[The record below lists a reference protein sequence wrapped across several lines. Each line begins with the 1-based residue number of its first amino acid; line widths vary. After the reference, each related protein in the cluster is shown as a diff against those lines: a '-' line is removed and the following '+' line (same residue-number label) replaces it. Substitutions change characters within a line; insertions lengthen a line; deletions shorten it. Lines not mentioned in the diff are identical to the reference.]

1 MWWCYHHSGT
11 IKILIEIK
19 RMAKCAII
27 PKVLNRRGE
36 KVDSR
41 LFKDLLSYLSNNRAE
56 AVRVYQITKSQQFIQ
71 SWNPRLVLDSNNEP
85 TLRSLLQKTNLSD
98 LITERMILEKLNRD
112 IGYYKRGMDRPTLWV
127 KNPEN
132 YRKLTDKARK
142 FNLES
147 DFRDEYVAKIIDI
160 YDNESSKVFMG
171 VKIEKRNKLN
181 SIEADKLEY
190 NESLNEKLRDIL
202 SSHGVS
208 IGALTELE
216 RRMGING
223 VTDLD
228 QAKTAAE
235 GMVELIRLADG
246 IRGEKALPEE
256 FAHFALEALG
266 NDNPLATRLIN
277 LIASNSLA
285 REIIGEDYE
294 TYDELY
300 NHNEAKLAKE
310 AAGKLLAKHLLQAEE
325 IPPKPYKSLLQRII
339 SSIKN
344 FFQGLSASSIQKAMR
359 QADKSFG
366 SLARDI
372 LDGNLDD
379 AMDVSNITGTSMFFN
394 TTERVARDKKLLQE
408 IINNE
413 LKRLKVYEAR
423 NPNSTFSTNQRLLI
437 DKLEM
442 ELAESNEIEGI
453 YSFAENTLEL
463 LGKLDNRLVAIQ
475 NAPASTVNERA
486 KVLRDVRN
494 YLYSYKHV
502 VDDIRVALI
511 DEERFADNRYGER
524 VRVLMGN
531 ITTLLGD
538 LFVKYNNAS
547 MPLFVSFIKPF
558 VGESIVVPF
567 GKWKGKVIQAEDLV
581 KMADED
587 ISFFDRWLDSMADSS
602 DYMLKIMDQAV
613 KKSKENARLQTIDV
627 MKQLQAATIKL
638 EQAGVKNTEW
648 MFERDSDGKLTGSYI
663 SEINHGLFREA
674 MRKMYKQLNDK
685 YGKNPVGD
693 DAEAYNKER
702 KTWFAANMET
712 VNGIRLPK
720 KSIYGNKDFEK
731 LTAPQK
737 EYWETIMRI
746 KSQLDSYLPDKYTT
760 LYNAVKIRKDLLER
774 VKASSGVKSGASQIW
789 ENIKDQFI
797 RRSDDTEFG
806 DRATVKDFEGNEVQ
820 VLPIYFTK
828 LKDGESSND
837 ISTDI
842 VGTLTAYAAMA
853 NDFNEMNKIIDVLEL
868 GRDIIR
874 DPDLFKIRKT
884 RGGKPLTEKFTAL
897 GRKVENIV
905 TKESGERRIVE
916 RLNDFFEMQVYGRY
930 MADEGTFGNTK
941 IDKGK
946 VANFVNRMTSLN
958 TLALNVLSG
967 ISNVATGKVMMRIES
982 LAGEFFSERNTIV
995 ADREY
1000 GKAMPAFLAEL
1011 GNRVKTSKL
1020 ALWSELFN
1028 VLQEYEQNVREVNFD
1043 RKSWFSRMGNS
1054 SALFFIN
1061 NAGEHWMQHRTS
1073 LALADAY
1080 KMKAPD
1086 GKIVSLWDAMEVVY
1100 TDPNNKA
1107 LGGKLQVKQGYTKE
1121 DGTEFTKDDIIRFSR
1136 KTAAINQRMHG
1147 IYNKL
1152 DRSAVQRLAIGRMGI
1167 MFRKWIKPSLN
1178 RRFKSATYNFDMEA
1192 WTEGYYRTTGRFLW
1206 QLAKELKEGQFA
1218 LVANWKNL
1226 TNTEKAN
1233 IKRAATEVGH
1243 FLAIALILGLI
1254 DWSDDKDRPW
1264 LVKMAEYQARRLYT
1278 ELGSMIPGPQMVREG
1293 LKIVKSPA
1301 AGVNTI
1307 EDTLDLMGLMNP
1319 YNYEWFAGEEALLQS
1334 GRYKGESRATRL
1346 FYESPIIPM
1355 NKTIYRGLHPED
1367 GIPFFKQ

>member
-1 MWWCYHHSGT
+1 
-11 IKILIEIK
+11 
-19 RMAKCAII
+19 MAKQCAII

-56 AVRVYQITKSQQFIQ
+56 AVRIYQITKSQQFMQ
-71 SWNPRLVLDSNNEP
+71 NWNPRLTLDDNGEP
-85 TLRSLLQKTNLSD
+85 TIRSLLQKTNLSTFIPD
-98 LITERMILEKLNRD
+98 RVVLERLNRE
-112 IGYYKRGMDRPTLWV
+112 IGYYKRGMDRPALWI

-132 YRKLTDKARK
+132 YKKLTDKARN
-142 FNLES
+142 FNLNS

-160 YDNESSKVFMG
+160 YDNESSRIFMG
-171 VKIEKRNKLN
+171 VRVEKRNRLN
-181 SIEADKLEY
+181 SIEADKMEY
-190 NESLNEKLRDIL
+190 NESLNERLRDIL
-202 SSHGVS
+202 SSHGIS

-223 VTDLD
+223 VTDFD
-228 QAKTAAE
+228 QAKSAAE

-246 IRGEKALPEE
+246 IQGEKALPEE
-256 FAHFALEALG
+256 FAHFALEAMG
-266 NDNPLATRLIN
+266 NSNPLVNRLIN
-277 LIASNSLA
+277 LIASNNLA
-285 REIIGEDYE
+285 SEIIGEDYE
-294 TYDELY
+294 TYSELY
-300 NHNEAKLAKE
+300 GQDEARLAKE
-310 AAGKLLAKHLLQAEE
+310 AAGKLLAKHLLQAEV
-325 IPPKPYKSLLQRII
+325 IPAKPYRNLLQRVI

-344 FFQGLSASSIQKAMR
+344 FFKRLSASSIQRAMK
-359 QADKSFG
+359 QADKAFG
-366 SLARDI
+366 TLARDI
-372 LDGNLDD
+372 LDGNMDD
-379 AMDVSNITGTSMFFN
+379 TMNVSNITESKTFYSA
-394 TTERVARDKKLLQE
+394 TERIARDRKLLQN

-423 NPNSTFSTNQRLLI
+423 NPNSTFSTTQKLLI

-442 ELAESNEIEGI
+442 ELAENNEIEGI
-453 YSFAENTLEL
+453 YSFADNTLEL
-463 LGKLDNRLVAIQ
+463 LGKLDARLITLQ
-475 NAPASTVNERA
+475 NTPATSINERA

-494 YLYSYKHV
+494 YLYSYKRI
-502 VDDIRVALI
+502 VDDIRAALI
-511 DEERFADNRYGER
+511 DEERYEDNRYGQR
-524 VRVLMGN
+524 VRVLMDN
-531 ITTLLGD
+531 VTTLLGD
-538 LFVKYNNAS
+538 LFVKYNDVS

-558 VGESIVVPF
+558 IGDSITIPF

-602 DYMLKIMDQAV
+602 DYMLKVMDQAV

-638 EQAGVKNTEW
+638 EQAGVKTTDW
-648 MFERDSDGKLTGSYI
+648 MFERDRNGKLTGNYI
-663 SEINHGLFREA
+663 SEINQGLFKEKVRE
-674 MRKMYKQLNDK
+674 MFQRLNEK

-693 DAEAYNKER
+693 DAEAYRRER
-702 KTWFAANMET
+702 QAWFDANMEV
-712 VNGIRLPK
+712 VNGK
-720 KSIYGNKDFEK
+720 KVSKMSIY
-731 LTAPQK
+731 ASK
-737 EYWETIMRI
+737 EFRNLSSAQREYYNTVMAI

-760 LYNAVKIRKDLLER
+760 LTNAVKIRKDLLER
-774 VKASSGVKSGASQIW
+774 VKASDGVKSGTKQIW
-789 ENIKDQFI
+789 EDIKDQFI

-828 LKDGESSND
+828 LKEGESPND

-842 VGTLTAYAAMA
+842 TSTLTAYAAMA
-853 NDFNEMNKIIDVLEL
+853 NDFNEMNKVIDVLEL
-868 GRDIIR
+868 GRDMLR
-874 DPDLFKIRKT
+874 DNLEIGKT
-884 RGGKPLTEKFTAL
+884 RGGKPLVEKFKSI
-897 GRKVENIV
+897 GRTVESKVS
-905 TKESGERRIVE
+905 KSKDERRIIQ

-982 LAGEFFSERNTIV
+982 FSGEFFSERNTIV

-1028 VLQEYEQNVREVNFD
+1028 VLQEYESNVREVNFD
-1043 RKSWFSRMGNS
+1043 RKTWFSRMGNS
-1054 SALFFIN
+1054 SALFFMN

-1073 LALADAY
+1073 LALADRY
-1080 KMKAPD
+1080 KMKSPD
-1086 GKIVSLWDAMEVVY
+1086 GKVVSLWDAMEVVY
-1100 TDPNNKA
+1100 IDPNNKA
-1107 LGGKLQVKQGYTKE
+1107 LGAKLQLKKGYTKE
-1121 DGTEFTKDDIIRFSR
+1121 DGTEFTKEDIIKFSR
-1136 KTAAINQRMHG
+1136 KSAAINQRMHG

-1152 DRSAVQRLAIGRMGI
+1152 DRSAVQRLAIGRMGV

-1192 WTEGYYRTTGRFLW
+1192 WTEGYYRTTGRFLT
-1206 QLAKELKEGQFA
+1206 QLAKELREGQFA

-1243 FLAIALILGLI
+1243 FLAVALILGLI

-1307 EDTLDLMGLMNP
+1307 EDALDLVGLMNP
-1319 YNYEWFAGEEALLQS
+1319 YNYEVFAGEDALLQS
-1334 GRYKGESRATRL
+1334 GRYKGESKAVRL

>member
-1 MWWCYHHSGT
+1 
-11 IKILIEIK
+11 
-19 RMAKCAII
+19 MAKQCAII

-56 AVRVYQITKSQQFIQ
+56 AVRIYQITKSQQFIQ
-71 SWNPRLVLDSNNEP
+71 NWNPRLTLDDNGEP
-85 TLRSLLQKTNLSD
+85 TVRSLLQKTNLSSFVNEAMV
-98 LITERMILEKLNRD
+98 LRKLNRD
-112 IGYYKRGMDRPTLWV
+112 IGYYKRGMDRPALWI

-132 YRKLTDKARK
+132 YKKLTDKARN
-142 FNLES
+142 FNLNS

-160 YDNESSKVFMG
+160 YDNESSRVFMG
-171 VKIEKRNKLN
+171 VKVEKRNRLN
-181 SIEADKLEY
+181 SIEADKMEY
-190 NESLNEKLRDIL
+190 NESLNERLRDIL
-202 SSHGVS
+202 SSYGVS

-223 VTDLD
+223 VTDFD
-228 QAKTAAE
+228 QARGAAE

-246 IRGEKALPEE
+246 IQGEKALPEE
-256 FAHFALEALG
+256 FAHFALEAMG
-266 NDNPLATRLIN
+266 NSNPLVNRLIN
-277 LIASNSLA
+277 LIASNNLA
-285 REIIGEDYE
+285 SEIIGEDYE
-294 TYDELY
+294 TYSELY
-300 NHNEAKLAKE
+300 GQDEARLAKE
-310 AAGKLLAKHLLQAEE
+310 AAGKLLAKHLLQAET
-325 IPPKPYKSLLQRII
+325 IPAKPYRNLLQRVI

-344 FFQGLSASSIQKAMR
+344 FFKGLSASSIQRAMR
-359 QADKSFG
+359 QADKGFG
-366 SLARDI
+366 TLARDI
-372 LDGNLDD
+372 LDGNIDD
-379 AMDVSNITGTSMFFN
+379 TMSISNITESKAFYN
-394 TTERVARDKKLLQE
+394 ATERIARDKKLLQN

-423 NPNSTFSTNQRLLI
+423 NPNSTFSTTQKLLI

-442 ELAESNEIEGI
+442 ELAENNEIEGI
-453 YSFAENTLEL
+453 YAFADNTLEL
-463 LGKLDNRLVAIQ
+463 LGRLDSRLITLQ
-475 NAPASTVNERA
+475 NTPGTSINERA

-494 YLYSYKHV
+494 YLYSYKHM

-511 DEERFADNRYGER
+511 DEERYEDNRYGER
-524 VRVLMGN
+524 IRVLMDN
-531 ITTLLGD
+531 VTTLLGD
-538 LFVKYNNAS
+538 LFVKYNDVS

-558 VGESIVVPF
+558 VGDSITIPF

-581 KMADED
+581 KIADED

-602 DYMLKIMDQAV
+602 DYMLKVMDQAV
-613 KKSKENARLQTIDV
+613 KRSKENARLQTIDV

-638 EQAGVKNTEW
+638 EQAGVKSADW
-648 MFERDSDGKLTGSYI
+648 MFERDSNGNLTGNYI
-663 SEINHGLFREA
+663 SEINQSLFKEKVREMFQGLNE
-674 MRKMYKQLNDK
+674 K
-685 YGKNPVGD
+685 YGRNPIGGN
-693 DAEAYNKER
+693 AEAYRKER
-702 KTWFAANMET
+702 QAWFDANMEL
-712 VNGIRLPK
+712 VNGKKVPK
-720 KSIYGNKDFEK
+720 MSIYRSKEFGNLSK
-731 LTAPQK
+731 AQR
-737 EYWETIMRI
+737 EYYDTVMAI

-760 LYNAVKIRKDLLER
+760 LTNTVKIRKDLLER
-774 VKASSGVKSGASQIW
+774 VKSSDGVKSGTKQIW
-789 ENIKDQFI
+789 EDIKDQFI

-828 LKDGESSND
+828 LKEGESPND

-842 VGTLTAYAAMA
+842 TSTLTAYAAMA
-853 NDFNEMNKIIDVLEL
+853 NDFNEMNKVIDVLEL
-868 GRDIIR
+868 GRDMLR
-874 DPDLFKIRKT
+874 DNLEIGKT
-884 RGGKPLTEKFTAL
+884 RGGKPLVEKFKAI
-897 GRKVENIV
+897 GRTVESKV
-905 TKESGERRIVE
+905 TKSKDDRRIIQ

-930 MADEGTFGNTK
+930 MVDEGTFGNTK

-982 LAGEFFSERNTIV
+982 LSGEFFSERNTIV

-1011 GNRVKTSKL
+1011 GDRVKTSKL

-1028 VLQEYEQNVREVNFD
+1028 VLQEYEKNVREVNFD
-1043 RKSWFSRMGNS
+1043 RKTWFSRMGNS
-1054 SALFFIN
+1054 SALFFMN

-1086 GKIVSLWDAMEVVY
+1086 GKTVSLWDAMEVVHI
-1100 TDPNNKA
+1100 DPSNKK
-1107 LGGKLQVKQGYTKE
+1107 LGAKLQVKQGYTKE
-1121 DGTEFTKDDIIRFSR
+1121 DGTEFTKEDIIKFSR
-1136 KTAAINQRMHG
+1136 KSAAINQRMHG

-1152 DRSAVQRLAIGRMGI
+1152 DRSAVQRLAIGRMGV

-1192 WTEGYYRTTGRFLW
+1192 WTEGYYRTTSRFLT

-1218 LVANWKNL
+1218 LAANWNNL

-1243 FLAIALILGLI
+1243 FLAVALILGLM

-1278 ELGSMIPGPQMVREG
+1278 ELGSLIPGPQIVREG
-1293 LKIVKSPA
+1293 LRIAKSPA
-1301 AGVNTI
+1301 AGINTI
-1307 EDTLDLMGLMNP
+1307 EDTLDLIGLMNP
-1319 YNYEWFAGEEALLQS
+1319 YNYEFFAGEEALMQS
-1334 GRYKGESRATRL
+1334 GRWKDQSRATKL
-1346 FYESPIIPM
+1346 FYESPVIPM
-1355 NKTIYRGLHPED
+1355 NKTIYRGLHPEES
-1367 GIPFFKQ
+1367 IPFFKQ

>member
-1 MWWCYHHSGT
+1 
-11 IKILIEIK
+11 
-19 RMAKCAII
+19 MAKQCVII

-56 AVRVYQITKSQQFIQ
+56 AVRIYQITKSQQFIQ
-71 SWNPRLVLDSNNEP
+71 NWNPRLTLDDNGEP
-85 TLRSLLQKTNLSD
+85 TMRSILQKTNLSSFVNESMV
-98 LITERMILEKLNRD
+98 LRKLNRD
-112 IGYYKRGMDRPTLWV
+112 IGHYKRGMDRPALWI

-132 YRKLTDKARK
+132 YKKLTDKARD
-142 FNLES
+142 FNLNSE
-147 DFRDEYVAKIIDI
+147 FRDEYVAKIIDI
-160 YDNESSKVFMG
+160 YDNESSRVFMG
-171 VKIEKRNKLN
+171 VRVEKRNRLN
-181 SIEADKLEY
+181 SIEADKMEY
-190 NESLNEKLRDIL
+190 NESLNERLRDIL

-223 VTDLD
+223 VTDFD
-228 QAKTAAE
+228 QARGAAE

-246 IRGEKALPEE
+246 IQGERALPEE
-256 FAHFALEALG
+256 FAHFALEAMG
-266 NDNPLATRLIN
+266 NSNPLVNRLIN
-277 LIASNSLA
+277 LIASNNLA
-285 REIIGEDYE
+285 SEIIGEDYE
-294 TYDELY
+294 TYSELY
-300 NHNEAKLAKE
+300 GQDEARLAKE
-310 AAGKLLAKHLLQAEE
+310 AAGKLLAKHLLQAEA
-325 IPPKPYKSLLQRII
+325 IPTKPYRSLLQRVI

-344 FFQGLSASSIQKAMR
+344 FFKGLSASSIQKAMK
-359 QADKSFG
+359 QADKAFG
-366 SLARDI
+366 TLARDI
-372 LDGNLDD
+372 LDGNMDD
-379 AMDVSNITGTSMFFN
+379 TMSVSNITESKIFYN
-394 TTERVARDKKLLQE
+394 TTERITRDRNLLQN
-408 IINNE
+408 IIESE

-423 NPNSTFSTNQRLLI
+423 NPNSNFSTTQKLLI
-437 DKLEM
+437 ERLEM
-442 ELAESNEIEGI
+442 ELANNNEIEGI
-453 YSFAENTLEL
+453 YSFADNTLEL
-463 LGKLDNRLVAIQ
+463 LGKLDARLITLQ
-475 NAPASTVNERA
+475 NTPATSINERA

-494 YLYSYKHV
+494 YLYSYKHM
-502 VDDIRVALI
+502 VDDIRTALI
-511 DEERFADNRYGER
+511 DEERYDDNRYGQR
-524 VRVLMGN
+524 VRVLMDN
-531 ITTLLGD
+531 VTTLLGD
-538 LFVKYNNAS
+538 LFIKYNNTA

-558 VGESIVVPF
+558 VGDSITIPF

-602 DYMLKIMDQAV
+602 DYMLKVMDQAV

-638 EQAGVKNTEW
+638 EQAGVKTTDW
-648 MFERDSDGKLTGSYI
+648 MFERGSQGNLTGNYI
-663 SEINHGLFREA
+663 TEINWGL
-674 MRKMYKQLNDK
+674 YKEKKAEMKKALHSK
-685 YGKNPVGD
+685 YGEKPVGK
-693 DAEAYNKER
+693 DAEEFKKEELSWVR
-702 KTWFAANMET
+702 ANTER
-712 VNGIRLPK
+712 VNGKMLPK
-720 KSIYGNKDFEK
+720 MSLYANQAFSK
-731 LTAPQK
+731 LSEAQR
-737 EYWETIMRI
+737 EYYNTVMDI
-746 KSQLDSYLPDKYTT
+746 KSKLDSYLPDKYTK
-760 LYNAVKIRKDLLER
+760 LNNAVKIRKDLLER
-774 VKASSGVKSGASQIW
+774 VKASDGIKSGIKQIW
-789 ENIKDQFI
+789 EDIKDQFI

-828 LKDGESSND
+828 LKEGESPND

-842 VGTLTAYAAMA
+842 TSTLTAYAAMA
-853 NDFNEMNKIIDVLEL
+853 NDFNEMNKVIDVLEL
-868 GRDIIR
+868 GRDMLR
-874 DPDLFKIRKT
+874 DNLEIGKT
-884 RGGKPLTEKFTAL
+884 RGGKPLVEKFKSL
-897 GRKVENIV
+897 GRTVESKV
-905 TKESGERRIVE
+905 TKGKDERRIIQ

-930 MADEGTFGNTK
+930 MADEGTFGDTK

-982 LAGEFFSERNTIV
+982 FSGEFFSEKDTIV

-1000 GKAMPAFLAEL
+1000 GKSMPAFLAEL

-1028 VLQEYEQNVREVNFD
+1028 VLQEYETNVREVNFD
-1043 RKSWFSRMGNS
+1043 RKTWFTRMGNS
-1054 SALFFIN
+1054 SALFFMN

-1073 LALADAY
+1073 LALANRY

-1086 GKIVSLWDAMEVVY
+1086 GKLVSLWDAMEVVY
-1100 TDPNNKA
+1100 IDPNNKA
-1107 LGGKLQVKQGYTKE
+1107 LGAKLQLKQGYTKE
-1121 DGTEFTKDDIIRFSR
+1121 DGTEFTKDDIIKFSR
-1136 KTAAINQRMHG
+1136 KSAAINQRMHG

-1152 DRSAVQRLAIGRMGI
+1152 DRSAIQRLAIGRMGV

-1192 WTEGYYRTTGRFLW
+1192 WTEGYYWTASRFLT

-1218 LVANWKNL
+1218 LVANWNNL

-1243 FLAIALILGLI
+1243 FLAVALILGLI

-1264 LVKMAEYQARRLYT
+1264 LVKMVEYQARRLYT
-1278 ELGSMIPGPQMVREG
+1278 ELGSQIPGPQMIREG

-1307 EDTLDLMGLMNP
+1307 EDALDLIGLMNP
-1319 YNYEWFAGEEALLQS
+1319 YNYEVFAGEDALLQS
-1334 GRYKGESRATRL
+1334 GRYKGESRATKL
-1346 FYESPIIPM
+1346 FYESPVIPM
-1355 NKTIYRGLHPED
+1355 NKTIYRGLHPEE

>member
-19 RMAKCAII
+19 RMARQCAII

-98 LITERMILEKLNRD
+98 FITERMVLEKLNRD
-112 IGYYKRGMDRPTLWV
+112 IGYYKRGVDRPTLWV

-160 YDNESSKVFMG
+160 YDDESSKVFMG

-190 NESLNEKLRDIL
+190 NESLNEKLRSIL

-228 QAKTAAE
+228 QAKAAAE

-344 FFQGLSASSIQKAMR
+344 FFKGLSASSIQRAMK
-359 QADKSFG
+359 QADKAFG

-379 AMDVSNITGTSMFFN
+379 AMDISNITGTSSFFS

-423 NPNSTFSTNQRLLI
+423 NPNSTFSVNQRLLI
-437 DKLEM
+437 DRLEV
-442 ELAESNEIEGI
+442 ELADNNEIEGI
-453 YSFAENTLEL
+453 YSFAENTLEV
-463 LGKLDNRLVAIQ
+463 LGNLDARLVAIQ
-475 NAPASTVNERA
+475 NTPASSINERA
-486 KVLRDVRN
+486 KVLRDIRN
-494 YLYSYKHV
+494 YLYSYEHIV
-502 VDDIRVALI
+502 NDIKVALI
-511 DEERFADNRYGER
+511 DEERYDNNRYGER
-524 VRVLMGN
+524 VRVLMNN

-558 VGESIVVPF
+558 VGESIAVPF
-567 GKWKGKVIQAEDLV
+567 GKWKGKVIKAEDLV

-602 DYMLKIMDQAV
+602 NYILKIMDQAV
-613 KKSKENARLQTIDV
+613 KKSKEIARLQTIDV

-638 EQAGVKNTEW
+638 EQAGVKTTDW
-648 MFERDSDGKLTGSYI
+648 MFERGSDGKLTGSYI
-663 SEINHGLFREA
+663 SEINYGLFKEA
-674 MRKMYKQLNDK
+674 TRKMYKGLSDK

-693 DAEAYNKER
+693 DAQAYNRER
-702 KTWFAANMET
+702 QTWFAANMET
-712 VNGIRLPK
+712 VNGTRMPK
-720 KSIYGNKDFEK
+720 RSIYGNKEFSN
-731 LTAPQK
+731 LSTAQK
-737 EYWETIMRI
+737 EYWETIMSI
-746 KSQLDSYLPDKYTT
+746 KAQLDSYLPNKYTT

-774 VKASSGVKSGASQIW
+774 VKASSGVKSGANQIW

-806 DRATVKDFEGNEVQ
+806 DRATIKDFEGNEVQ
-820 VLPIYFTK
+820 SLPIYYTK
-828 LKDGESSND
+828 LREGESAND

-853 NDFNEMNKIIDVLEL
+853 NDFNEMNKVIDVLEL
-868 GRDIIR
+868 GRDILR
-874 DPDLFKIRKT
+874 DNLEVGKT
-884 RGGKPLTEKFTAL
+884 RGGKPLVEKFKAV
-897 GRKVENIV
+897 GRTVESKVI
-905 TKESGERRIVE
+905 KGKDDRRIIQ

-982 LAGEFFSERNTIV
+982 LSGEFFSERNTIV

-1028 VLQEYEQNVREVNFD
+1028 VLQEYETDVREVNFD
-1043 RKSWFSRMGNS
+1043 RKTWFSRMGNS
-1054 SALFFIN
+1054 SALFFMN

-1100 TDPNNKA
+1100 IDPNNKA

-1121 DGTEFTKDDIIRFSR
+1121 DGTEFTRDDIIKFSR
-1136 KTAAINQRMHG
+1136 KTTAINQRMHG

-1152 DRSAVQRLAIGRMGI
+1152 DRSAAQRLAIGRMGV

-1192 WTEGYYRTTGRFLW
+1192 WTEGYYETTKRFLT

-1218 LVANWKNL
+1218 LAANWKNL

-1233 IKRAATEVGH
+1233 IKRAITEVSH
-1243 FLAIALILGLI
+1243 FLAVALILGLI

-1264 LVKMAEYQARRLYT
+1264 LVKMVEYQARRLYT
-1278 ELGSMIPGPQMVREG
+1278 ELGSMVPGPQMLGEG
-1293 LKIVKSPA
+1293 LKITKSPA
-1301 AGVNTI
+1301 AGINTI
-1307 EDTLDLMGLMNP
+1307 EDALDLIGLMNP
-1319 YNYEWFAGEEALLQS
+1319 YNYEFVGGEEALLQS
-1334 GRYKGESRATRL
+1334 GRYKGESRAARL

>member
-19 RMAKCAII
+19 RMTKCAII

-98 LITERMILEKLNRD
+98 FITERVVLEKLNRD

-235 GMVELIRLADG
+235 GIVELIRLADG

-344 FFQGLSASSIQKAMR
+344 FFKGLSASSIQRAMK
-359 QADKSFG
+359 QADKAFG
-366 SLARDI
+366 FLARDI

-379 AMDVSNITGTSMFFN
+379 AMDISNITGTSSFFS

-423 NPNSTFSTNQRLLI
+423 NPNSTFSVNQRLLI
-437 DKLEM
+437 DRLEE
-442 ELAESNEIEGI
+442 ELVDNNEIEGI
-453 YSFAENTLEL
+453 YSFAENTLEV
-463 LGKLDNRLVAIQ
+463 LGNLDARLVAIQ
-475 NAPASTVNERA
+475 NTPASSINERA
-486 KVLRDVRN
+486 KVLRDIRN
-494 YLYSYKHV
+494 YLYSYEHIV
-502 VDDIRVALI
+502 NDIKVALI
-511 DEERFADNRYGER
+511 DEERYDNNRYGER
-524 VRVLMGN
+524 VRVLMNN

-558 VGESIVVPF
+558 VGESIAVPF
-567 GKWKGKVIQAEDLV
+567 GKWKGKVIKAEDLV

-587 ISFFDRWLDSMADSS
+587 ITFFDRWLDSMADSS
-602 DYMLKIMDQAV
+602 NYILKIMDQAV
-613 KKSKENARLQTIDV
+613 KKSKEIARLQTIDV

-638 EQAGVKNTEW
+638 EQAGVKTTDW
-648 MFERDSDGKLTGSYI
+648 MFERGSDGKLTGSYI
-663 SEINHGLFREA
+663 SEINYGLFKEA
-674 MRKMYKQLNDK
+674 TRKMYKGLSDK

-693 DAEAYNKER
+693 DAQAYNRER
-702 KTWFAANMET
+702 QAWFAANMET
-712 VNGIRLPK
+712 VNGTRMPK
-720 KSIYGNKDFEK
+720 RSIYGNKEFSN
-731 LTAPQK
+731 LSTAQK
-737 EYWETIMRI
+737 EYWKTIMSI
-746 KSQLDSYLPDKYTT
+746 KAQLDSYLPNKYTT

-774 VKASSGVKSGASQIW
+774 VKASSGVKSGTNQIW

-806 DRATVKDFEGNEVQ
+806 DRATIKDFEGNEVQ
-820 VLPIYFTK
+820 SLPIYYTK
-828 LKDGESSND
+828 LREGESAND

-853 NDFNEMNKIIDVLEL
+853 NDFNEMNKVIDVLEL
-868 GRDIIR
+868 GRDILR
-874 DPDLFKIRKT
+874 DNLEVGKT
-884 RGGKPLTEKFTAL
+884 RGGKPLVEKFKAV
-897 GRKVENIV
+897 GRTVESKVI
-905 TKESGERRIVE
+905 KGKDDRKIIQ

-982 LAGEFFSERNTIV
+982 LSGEFFSERNTIV

-1028 VLQEYEQNVREVNFD
+1028 VLQEYETDVREVNFD
-1043 RKSWFSRMGNS
+1043 RKTWFSRMGNS
-1054 SALFFIN
+1054 SALFFMN

-1073 LALADAY
+1073 LALADVY

-1100 TDPNNKA
+1100 IDPNNKA

-1121 DGTEFTKDDIIRFSR
+1121 DGTEFTRDDIIKFSR
-1136 KTAAINQRMHG
+1136 KTTAINQRMHG
-1147 IYNKL
+1147 IYNRL
-1152 DRSAVQRLAIGRMGI
+1152 DRSAVQRLAIGRMGVI
-1167 MFRKWIKPSLN
+1167 FRKWIRPALN

-1192 WTEGYYRTTGRFLW
+1192 WTEGYYWTTKRFLN

-1218 LVANWKNL
+1218 LAANWKNL
-1226 TNTEKAN
+1226 TNTEKVN
-1233 IKRAATEVGH
+1233 IKRAITEVSH
-1243 FLAIALILGLI
+1243 FLAVALILGLI
-1254 DWSDDKDRPW
+1254 DWSDDRDRPW
-1264 LVKMAEYQARRLYT
+1264 LVKMVEYQARRLYT
-1278 ELGSMIPGPQMVREG
+1278 ELGSMIPGPQMLGEG
-1293 LKIVKSPA
+1293 LKIIKSPA
-1301 AGVNTI
+1301 AGINTI
-1307 EDTLDLMGLMNP
+1307 EDALDLIGIMNP
-1319 YNYEWFAGEEALLQS
+1319 YNYESVGGEEALLQS
-1334 GRYKGESRATRL
+1334 GRYKGESKATRL

>member
-1 MWWCYHHSGT
+1 
-11 IKILIEIK
+11 
-19 RMAKCAII
+19 MARQCAII
-27 PKVLNRRGE
+27 PKVLNNRGE

-56 AVRVYQITKSQQFIQ
+56 AVRIYKITKSQQFIQ
-71 SWNPRLVLDSNNEP
+71 DWNPRLTLDSNNEP
-85 TLRSLLQKTNLSD
+85 TLRSLLQKTNLRK
-98 LITERMILEKLNRD
+98 LITEDMVLRKLNRD
-112 IGYYKRGMDRPTLWV
+112 IGYYKRGMDRPALWIR
-127 KNPEN
+127 NPEN
-132 YRKLTDKARK
+132 YRKLVDKARK

-147 DFRDEYVAKIIDI
+147 DFRDEYVAKIVDI
-160 YDNESSKVFMG
+160 YDNESSRIFMG
-171 VKIEKRNKLN
+171 VKVERRNRLN
-181 SIEADKLEY
+181 SIEADKMEY
-190 NESLNEKLRDIL
+190 NERLNDRLRDIL
-202 SSHGVS
+202 SAHGVS
-208 IGALTELE
+208 IGTLTELE

-223 VTDLD
+223 VTDFD

-235 GMVELIRLADG
+235 GIVELIRLADG

-256 FAHFALEALG
+256 FAHFAFEALG
-266 NDNPLATRLIN
+266 SDNPLATRLIN
-277 LIASNSLA
+277 LIASNNLA
-285 REIIGEDYE
+285 SEIIGDDYE

-300 NHNEAKLAKE
+300 NHDEAKLAKE

-325 IPPKPYKSLLQRII
+325 IPSKSYKNLLQRVI

-344 FFQGLSASSIQKAMR
+344 FFKGFSASSVQRAMR
-359 QADKSFG
+359 QADKAFSSF
-366 SLARDI
+366 ARDI

-379 AMDVSNITGTSMFFN
+379 DMDISNITESSKFFN
-394 TTERVARDKKLLQE
+394 TTERVSRDKKLLE
-408 IINNE
+408 KIIKNE
-413 LKRLKVYEAR
+413 LKRLEVYKTR
-423 NPNSTFSTNQRLLI
+423 NPNSTFGTTQKLLINNLETDLSTN
-437 DKLEM
+437 
-442 ELAESNEIEGI
+442 NEIEGI
-453 YSFAENTLEL
+453 FSFVQNTLDT
-463 LGKLDNRLVAIQ
+463 LGKLDTRLTAVQ
-475 NAPASTVNERA
+475 NTPASSLNEKA
-486 KVLRDVRN
+486 KVLRDIRN
-494 YLYSYKHV
+494 YLYSYRSIM
-502 VDDIRVALI
+502 DDIKATLI
-511 DEERFADNRYGER
+511 DEERFSDNRYGDKA
-524 VRVLMGN
+524 RVLVDN
-531 ITTLLGD
+531 TITLLGD
-538 LFVKYNNAS
+538 LFIKYNNTS

-558 VGESIVVPF
+558 IGESIVVPF
-567 GKWKGKVIQAEDLV
+567 GKWKGRVIRAEDLV

-602 DYMLKIMDQAV
+602 NYMLKIMDQAV

-627 MKQLQAATIKL
+627 MKHLQAATIKL
-638 EQAGVKNTEW
+638 EQAGVKTTDW
-648 MFERDSDGKLTGSYI
+648 MFERDSDGKLTGNYI

-674 MRKMYKQLNDK
+674 MRKMYKGLTDK

-693 DAEAYNKER
+693 DAQAYNRER
-702 KTWFAANMET
+702 QSWFAANMET
-712 VNGIRLPK
+712 VNGTRIPNR
-720 KSIYGNKDFEK
+720 SIYGSKEFSN
-731 LTAPQK
+731 LSAAQR
-737 EYWETIMRI
+737 EYWETIMSI
-746 KSQLDSYLPDKYTT
+746 KTQLDSYLPNKYTT

-774 VKASSGVKSGASQIW
+774 VKASSGIKSGAGHVW

-797 RRSDDTEFG
+797 RRSDDTEFS

-820 VLPIYFTK
+820 VLPVYFTK
-828 LKDGESSND
+828 LKDGESAND

-853 NDFNEMNKIIDVLEL
+853 NDFNEMNKVIDVLEL
-868 GRDIIR
+868 GRDMLR
-874 DPDLFKIRKT
+874 DNLEIGKT
-884 RGGKPLTEKFTAL
+884 RGGKPLVEKFKTI
-897 GRKVENIV
+897 GRTVESRV
-905 TKESGERRIVE
+905 TKGKEDRRVIQ

-982 LAGEFFSERNTIV
+982 LSGEFFSERNTIV

-1028 VLQEYEQNVREVNFD
+1028 VLQEYESDVREVNFD
-1043 RKSWFSRMGNS
+1043 RKTWFSRMSNS
-1054 SALFFIN
+1054 SALFLMN

-1073 LALADAY
+1073 LALADRY

-1086 GKIVSLWDAMEVVY
+1086 GRIVSLWDAMEVVY
-1100 TDPNNKA
+1100 TDPSNKA

-1152 DRSAVQRLAIGRMGI
+1152 DRSAIQRLAIGRMGV

-1178 RRFKSATYNFDMEA
+1178 RRFKSTTYNFDIDA
-1192 WTEGYYRTTGRFLW
+1192 WTEGYYRTTGRFLT

-1243 FLAIALILGLI
+1243 FLAVALILGLM

-1264 LVKMAEYQARRLYT
+1264 LVKMVEYQARRLYT

-1307 EDTLDLMGLMNP
+1307 EDTLDLIGLMNP
-1319 YNYEWFAGEEALLQS
+1319 YNYETFAGEDALLQS
-1334 GRYKGESRATRL
+1334 GRYKGESKAVRL

>member
-1 MWWCYHHSGT
+1 
-11 IKILIEIK
+11 
-19 RMAKCAII
+19 MARQCAII

-56 AVRVYQITKSQQFIQ
+56 AVRIYKITKSQQFIQ
-71 SWNPRLVLDSNNEP
+71 NWNPRLVLDDNNEP
-85 TLRSLLQKTNLSD
+85 TLRSLLQKTNLNTY
-98 LITERMILEKLNRD
+98 ITDAMVLERLNRD
-112 IGYYKRGMDRPTLWV
+112 IGYYKKGMDRPALWV
-127 KNPEN
+127 KNSEN
-132 YRKLTDKARK
+132 FSKLASKARR

-147 DFRDEYVAKIIDI
+147 DFRDEYIAKIIDI
-160 YDNESSKVFMG
+160 YDNESSRVFMG
-171 VKIEKRNKLN
+171 IRVEKRNKLN

-208 IGALTELE
+208 IGTLTELE
-216 RRMGING
+216 RRMGVNG

-246 IRGEKALPEE
+246 VKGEKALPEE

-266 NDNPLATRLIN
+266 SDNPLVTRLIN
-277 LIASNSLA
+277 LIASNSLS

-294 TYDELY
+294 TYSSLY
-300 NHNEAKLAKE
+300 ENDEAKLAKE
-310 AAGKLLAKHLLQAEE
+310 AAGKLLAKHLLQAED
-325 IPPKPYKSLLQRII
+325 IPAKPYKSLLQRVI

-344 FFQGLSASSIQKAMR
+344 FFKGLSASSIQRAMR
-359 QADKSFG
+359 QADKAFG
-366 SLARDI
+366 TLAKDI

-379 AMDVSNITGTSMFFN
+379 DMSISNITGTSRFFN
-394 TTERVARDKKLLQE
+394 TTERATRDKKLLQG

-413 LKRLKVYEAR
+413 LKRLKVYESR
-423 NPNSTFSTNQRLLI
+423 NPNSSFSSTQKLLI
-437 DKLEM
+437 DKLEVDLASNN
-442 ELAESNEIEGI
+442 ELEGI
-453 YSFAENTLEL
+453 YSFAENTLDL
-463 LGKLDNRLVAIQ
+463 LGKLDARLVAVQ
-475 NAPASTVNERA
+475 NTPASSINDKA
-486 KVLRDVRN
+486 KVLRDIRN
-494 YLYSYKHV
+494 YLYSYKHI
-502 VDDIRVALI
+502 VDDIREALI
-511 DEERFADNRYGER
+511 DEEKYEDNRYGER
-524 VRVLMGN
+524 VRVLMDN

-538 LFVKYNNAS
+538 LFVKYNNTS
-547 MPLFVSFIKPF
+547 MPLFVNFIKPF
-558 VGESIVVPF
+558 VGDSITVPF
-567 GKWKGKVIQAEDLV
+567 GKWKGKTIKAEDLV
-581 KMADED
+581 KVADED

-602 DYMLKIMDQAV
+602 DYMLKVMDQAV

-638 EQAGVKNTEW
+638 EQAGVKTTDW
-648 MFERDSDGKLTGSYI
+648 MFEKDSSGNLTGSYI

-674 MRKMYKQLNDK
+674 MSNMYKQLNDK
-685 YGKNPVGD
+685 YGKNPIGD
-693 DAEAYNKER
+693 DAQAYNRER
-702 KTWFAANMET
+702 QAWFSANMET
-712 VNGIRLPK
+712 INGIRMPK
-720 KSIYGNKDFEK
+720 RSIYGNKEFEN
-731 LTAPQK
+731 LTSPQK
-737 EYWETIMRI
+737 EYWETIMSI
-746 KSQLDSYLPDKYTT
+746 KAQLDSCLPDKYTT

-774 VKASSGVKSGASQIW
+774 VKASDSVKSGISQVW
-789 ENIKDQFI
+789 ENVKDQFI

-828 LKDGESSND
+828 LKDGESAND

-853 NDFNEMNKIIDVLEL
+853 NDFNEMSKVIDVLEL
-868 GRDIIR
+868 GRDILKDNLEIG
-874 DPDLFKIRKT
+874 KT
-884 RGGKPLTEKFTAL
+884 RGGKPLVEKFKVI
-897 GRKVENIV
+897 GRDVESKV
-905 TKESGERRIVE
+905 TKSRDDRRIIQ

-930 MADEGTFGNTK
+930 MADEGTFGDTK

-982 LAGEFFSERNTIV
+982 LSGEFFSERNTIK

-1028 VLQEYEQNVREVNFD
+1028 VLQEYETNVREINFD
-1043 RKSWFSRMGNS
+1043 RKTWFSRMGNS
-1054 SALFFIN
+1054 SALFFMN

-1086 GKIVSLWDAMEVVY
+1086 GKVVSLWDAMEVVY
-1100 TDPNNKA
+1100 IDPNNKK

-1152 DRSAVQRLAIGRMGI
+1152 DRSAVQRLAIGRMGV

-1192 WTEGYYRTTGRFLW
+1192 WTEGYYRTTGRFLT

-1218 LVANWKNL
+1218 LVANWNNL

-1233 IKRAATEVGH
+1233 IKRAITEVGH
-1243 FLAIALILGLI
+1243 FLAVALVLGLI

-1264 LVKMAEYQARRLYT
+1264 LVKMIEYQARRLYT
-1278 ELGSMIPGPQMVREG
+1278 ELGSMIPGPQLFREG

-1307 EDTLDLMGLMNP
+1307 EDALDLIGLMNP
-1319 YNYEWFAGEEALLQS
+1319 YNYEFIAGENALLQS
-1334 GRYKGESRATRL
+1334 GRYKGESRAVRL

-1355 NKTIYRGLHPED
+1355 NKTIYRGLHPEE